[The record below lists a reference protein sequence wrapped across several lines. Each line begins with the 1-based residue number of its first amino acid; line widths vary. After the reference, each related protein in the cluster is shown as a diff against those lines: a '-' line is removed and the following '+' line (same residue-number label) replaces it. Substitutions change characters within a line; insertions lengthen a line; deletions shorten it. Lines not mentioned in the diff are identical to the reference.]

1 MPVATS
7 DGTKTYVTNGGA
19 DGVIY
24 AVSTDA
30 DGSNLAGL
38 GGDDSLRGGKY
49 NDILDGGA
57 GNDAYYGGQGVDI
70 FRVDISDITDG
81 QDTDTLLD
89 LYLTDGSDGDILS
102 LSGFAGGT
110 FQDIGG
116 ADANTAGTTVRVGT
130 WEALHDAL
138 TTASGITVSASQLGT
153 TDNLY
158 LTIEQGGTIQNL
170 VIKNGYAAFMAAG
183 GLVA

>member
-7 DGTKTYVTNGGA
+7 DGTKTYVTNGAAG
-19 DGVIY
+19 GVIY
-24 AVSTDA
+24 ADATDA
-30 DGSNLAGL
+30 DGSNLTGL

-49 NDILDGGA
+49 NDTLDGGS
-57 GNDAYYGGQGVDI
+57 GDDRYYGGQGVDV
-70 FRVDISDITDG
+70 FRVDISDIADG
-81 QDTDTLLD
+81 EDTDSLLD
-89 LYLTDGSDGDILS
+89 LNLVAGPDGDILS
-102 LSGFAGGT
+102 LDGFAAGT
-110 FQDIGG
+110 FQDVGG
-116 ADANTAGTTVRVGT
+116 ADANAAGTHVRVGT